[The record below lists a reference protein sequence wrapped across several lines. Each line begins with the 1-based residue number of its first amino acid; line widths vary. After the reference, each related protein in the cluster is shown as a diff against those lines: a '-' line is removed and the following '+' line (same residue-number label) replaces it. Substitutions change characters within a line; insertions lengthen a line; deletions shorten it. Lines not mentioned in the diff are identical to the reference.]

1 MKARYVGEN
10 LGEDKIKDVR
20 FEDLE
25 EDVPVELEKY
35 IRNHVVDASEIK
47 GPFNDW

>member
-1 MKARYVGEN
+1 MKKSYVGEN

-35 IRNHVVDASEIK
+35 IRNYVVEEYGRK
-47 GPFNDW
+47 GPLKE